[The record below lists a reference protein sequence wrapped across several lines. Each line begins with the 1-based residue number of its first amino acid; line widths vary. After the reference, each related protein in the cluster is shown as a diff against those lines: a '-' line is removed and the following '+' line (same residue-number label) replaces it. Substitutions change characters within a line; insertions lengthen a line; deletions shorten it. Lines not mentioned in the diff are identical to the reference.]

1 MAIILDGK
9 KARVFYTSLLKE
21 RILKIAKKPAL
32 AIIQIGNRE
41 ESSAYINQ
49 KKKFAEEI
57 GVGVLHLNFLEN
69 ISEKDVISKIDELN
83 KDDDINGIILQL
95 PIPENLNKE
104 KIINTINYKKDTDGL
119 TKENLER
126 RTTNQG
132 SIVPATARGVL
143 ELLNFYNIE
152 IKNKKVAVLG
162 RSELAG
168 SPIAFVMEKA
178 GAEVTV
184 CNSQTP
190 IEEEKKITKNS
201 DIVIIAIG
209 KPEFLNKDFIS
220 QNKQQVVV
228 DVGINSVFGDKN
240 GFSKNAD
247 VKLLEEVKTVKR
259 LVGDADYRNIIDLV
273 SAISPVPGGVGQM
286 TVLGLFENLIDCIEN
301 YQ

>member
-21 RILKIAKKPAL
+21 RILKIAKKSSL

-57 GVGVLHLNFLEN
+57 GVSVSHLNFSEN
-69 ISEKDVISKIDELN
+69 VSEKDVISKIDELN

-178 GAEVTV
+178 GARVTV
-184 CNSQTP
+184 CNSQTL

-209 KPEFLNKDFIS
+209 KPEFLNKNFIS

-228 DVGINSVFGDKN
+228 DVGINSVFDDKN

-247 VKLLEEVKTVKR
+247 TKLLEEVKTAKR
-259 LVGDADYRNIIDLV
+259 LVGDVDYRNIIDLV